1 MKLHT
6 MLPAIACALCFGFA
20 AGQEAGA
27 ADQAMPP
34 MGGMQGGMDMS
45 KAGQASFDKMDAD
58 KDGKVSQEEFLKAH
72 PGMKPEAFARID
84 KNGDKVITSEEWGQ
98 FMVGHSSMGGGQ
110 GGSPMGGMGM
120 PPAGMPQ
127 SGSMPPSGEM
137 PMVMPPSGKVDT
149 AHGTDYKKPPLPLE
163 PGRAAFSQHKK
174 RRVA

>member
-6 MLPAIACALCFGFA
+6 MPPAIAWALCFGFA

-84 KNGDKVITSEEWGQ
+84 KNGDKGITSEEWGQ

-137 PMVMPPSGKVDT
+137 PMVMPPQGK
-149 AHGTDYKKPPLPLE
+149 
-163 PGRAAFSQHKK
+163 
-174 RRVA
+174 

>member
-45 KAGQASFDKMDAD
+45 KAGQASFDKM
-58 KDGKVSQEEFLKAH
+58 SQEEFLKAH

-137 PMVMPPSGKVDT
+137 PMVMPPQGK
-149 AHGTDYKKPPLPLE
+149 
-163 PGRAAFSQHKK
+163 
-174 RRVA
+174 

>member
-27 ADQAMPP
+27 ADQSMPP
-34 MGGMQGGMDMS
+34 MGGMDMN

-137 PMVMPPSGKVDT
+137 PMVMPPQGK
-149 AHGTDYKKPPLPLE
+149 
-163 PGRAAFSQHKK
+163 
-174 RRVA
+174 

>member
-1 MKLHT
+1 M
-6 MLPAIACALCFGFA
+6 
-20 AGQEAGA
+20 
-27 ADQAMPP
+27 
-34 MGGMQGGMDMS
+34 
-45 KAGQASFDKMDAD
+45 
-58 KDGKVSQEEFLKAH
+58 SQEEFLKAH

-137 PMVMPPSGKVDT
+137 PMVMPPQGK
-149 AHGTDYKKPPLPLE
+149 
-163 PGRAAFSQHKK
+163 
-174 RRVA
+174 

>member
-72 PGMKPEAFARID
+72 PETRKTRRKPASWAAAREALPWAVWACRRQACP
-84 KNGDKVITSEEWGQ
+84 N
-98 FMVGHSSMGGGQ
+98 
-110 GGSPMGGMGM
+110 P
-120 PPAGMPQ
+120 
-127 SGSMPPSGEM
+127 
-137 PMVMPPSGKVDT
+137 T
-149 AHGTDYKKPPLPLE
+149 ACLLQVKCLWSCPLRE
-163 PGRAAFSQHKK
+163 SRH
-174 RRVA
+174 RTRH

>member
-20 AGQEAGA
+20 AGQEAG

-120 PPAGMPQ
+120 PQ

-137 PMVMPPSGKVDT
+137 PMVMPPQGK
-149 AHGTDYKKPPLPLE
+149 
-163 PGRAAFSQHKK
+163 
-174 RRVA
+174 

>member
-6 MLPAIACALCFGFA
+6 MLPAIACALCLGFA

-27 ADQAMPP
+27 AD
-34 MGGMQGGMDMS
+34 
-45 KAGQASFDKMDAD
+45 QASFDKMDAD
-58 KDGKVSQEEFLKAH
+58 KDGKVCQEEFLKAH

-137 PMVMPPSGKVDT
+137 PMVMPPQGK
-149 AHGTDYKKPPLPLE
+149 
-163 PGRAAFSQHKK
+163 
-174 RRVA
+174 

>member
-58 KDGKVSQEEFLKAH
+58 KDGKVSPSRNEARSLCPHRQE
-72 PGMKPEAFARID
+72 RR
-84 KNGDKVITSEEWGQ
+84 Q
-98 FMVGHSSMGGGQ
+98 GH
-110 GGSPMGGMGM
+110 
-120 PPAGMPQ
+120 
-127 SGSMPPSGEM
+127 
-137 PMVMPPSGKVDT
+137 
-149 AHGTDYKKPPLPLE
+149 HL
-163 PGRAAFSQHKK
+163 
-174 RRVA
+174 

>member
-6 MLPAIACALCFGFA
+6 MLPAIAFA

-84 KNGDKVITSEEWGQ
+84 KNGDKVITSEEWGFQ
-98 FMVGHSSMGGGQ
+98 HGRRPRRLSHGRYGHA
-110 GGSPMGGMGM
+110 
-120 PPAGMPQ
+120 AGRHAPI
-127 SGSMPPSGEM
+127 
-137 PMVMPPSGKVDT
+137 
-149 AHGTDYKKPPLPLE
+149 
-163 PGRAAFSQHKK
+163 RQHASF
-174 RRVA
+174 R